1 MANRP
6 QQLTLPLPRSY
17 TRTDFAALRAFVQR
31 VPLPAIARLY
41 FDPDTAPHAASADAL
56 ERYLRTMRDDLVHLA
71 TLHGSSVLADHLKAS
86 TRHHG
91 SAKLTAVTLRMVE
104 QASRLAAAAPAA
116 THPVGLWF
124 RPLVARRLVGEG
136 IPTLGALVDFC
147 NRRGGSWWR
156 AVPRIGLLRARVL
169 VAWLRQHA
177 GTLGAV
183 VTDDVELADP
193 LEAPSSAARVALV
206 PAGTGRASE
215 LAPLER
221 VTLPHALSGGEGPHG
236 NGTRGLNRAPGLCY
250 LQAQHD
256 LDAVRAWLHRY
267 RDRPQALRAYTRE
280 LERLLLWAVTVR
292 GTALS
297 SLTVD
302 DCEAYKDFLAVPSAA
317 FVGLRTRRDSPR
329 WRPFAPDGLSPDSQR
344 YAVRA
349 LRAAFDWFVNVHYLA
364 GNPWQ
369 AVSDPVT
376 VTREH
381 AMRIERALPLDLWSR
396 VRRFAEDRGAS
407 LGPAAPRWRAARA
420 ALLLMGD
427 SGLRNAEAALARREQ
442 LRYVPPDGEVP
453 ATWELEVT
461 GKGRKQRIVPVSGA
475 CVEALAAHW
484 RDRELDLKAPP
495 PSAPLVAPL
504 VIPATPAAQRRHAG
518 APDGHGRQGQQGGAG
533 YSGNGLR
540 ELVNWAVRQ
549 IRAQL
554 DLTEDERRQLAGT
567 TPHAF
572 RHTFGTQAAV
582 DVPLDVVQQVL
593 GHASLQTTTI
603 YVQAERKRVRRE
615 LAGYYQRMT
624 GADASQSG

>member
-6 QQLTLPLPRSY
+6 QQLTLPPPRSY
-17 TRTDFAALRAFVQR
+17 TRTDFTALRAFVQR
-31 VPLPAIARLY
+31 VPLPTIARLY
-41 FDPDTAPHAASADAL
+41 FDPDTAPHAASADTM

-86 TRHHG
+86 IRHHG

-116 THPVGLWF
+116 AHPVGLWF
-124 RPLVARRLVGEG
+124 RPLVTRRLVAEG

-169 VAWLRQHA
+169 VAWLRRHA
-177 GTLGAV
+177 GTLG
-183 VTDDVELADP
+183 VTVADDVDAADP
-193 LEAPSSAARVALV
+193 LEAPAAAARVALV
-206 PAGTGRASE
+206 PAGTGRAGE

-221 VTLPHALSGGEGPHG
+221 VALPHALSGGAGPQG
-236 NGTRGLNRAPGLCY
+236 SGTRGINRAPGPCY

-317 FVGLRTRRDSPR
+317 FTGPRTRRDSPR

-349 LRAAFDWFVNVHYLA
+349 LRAAFDWLVDVHYLA

-369 AVSDPVT
+369 AVNDPAT
-376 VTREH
+376 VTRAH
-381 AMRIERALPLDLWSR
+381 AMRIERALPVDLWSR
-396 VRRFAEDRGAS
+396 VRRFAEDRSAS
-407 LGPAAPRWRAARA
+407 LGPAGPRWRAARA

-442 LRYVPPDGEVP
+442 LRYVPADGEVP
-453 ATWELEVT
+453 GSWELAVL
-461 GKGRKQRIVPVSGA
+461 GKGRKQRTVPVSGA
-475 CVEALAAHW
+475 CIEALAAHW
-484 RDRELDLKAPP
+484 RDRALDFAAPP

-518 APDGHGRQGQQGGAG
+518 AQDGQEQQGGVG

-554 DLTEDERRQLAGT
+554 ALTEDERRQLAGT

-624 GADASQSG
+624 GAGAPRSEPD